1 MKIAKES
8 ENAQDAI
15 LEQLQQ
21 TNKHLH
27 KINKKIKISK
37 HLESRTNT
45 IK

>member
-1 MKIAKES
+1 MQTTAK
-8 ENAQDAI
+8 NLDVIQ
-15 LEQLQQ
+15 EQLRQ

-37 HLESRTNT
+37 HQESRTNT